1 MKDRPGYL
9 HDGRRATLCVP
20 ARGQDNNKKRRRK
33 FLWPLSPAHY
43 KLQRR
48 CAKNLWTT
56 RSTGHKSCV
65 GVALARGLS
74 GRPLGSGDDDKEE
87 HSFLFRAIAQTKCA
101 DLRSVQ
107 PATHQED
114 TNFPLPSPPRATSS
128 SSDREQLE
136 ICPYYRDN
144 PRAHALTLDERLSLP
159 ALFSF

>member
-1 MKDRPGYL
+1 M
-9 HDGRRATLCVP
+9 
-20 ARGQDNNKKRRRK
+20 
-33 FLWPLSPAHY
+33 
-43 KLQRR
+43 
-48 CAKNLWTT
+48 
-56 RSTGHKSCV
+56 
-65 GVALARGLS
+65 ALARGLS

-144 PRAHALTLDERLSLP
+144 PRARLNIGRTLIASRPFFFLGAHFGFVLARASLALIV
-159 ALFSF
+159 AAGV